1 MRSTRTHAGAIAA
14 CVAFASFTACGRF
27 EGYENLS
34 GTDACDPAAGGFS
47 IDIDN
52 PFFPLPIGHRVVL
65 EGEEG
70 SAHLLVRITSL
81 DDTETVAGIETRVVE
96 EFESKDGNVV
106 EISRNFFAQAS
117 DGTLCYFGEDVDIY
131 DGAGNVT
138 SHSGAWR
145 AGEGENQPGVFMP
158 PSVEVGL
165 AFQQEVAPG
174 IAEDQTLVVAIG
186 EATDVPA
193 GTFDATVTMED
204 GSPLDGSSGTKVYA
218 QGVGLIVDGPARLTE
233 YSSLST

>member
-1 MRSTRTHAGAIAA
+1 MRSRRTRGAI
-14 CVAFASFTACGRF
+14 VAFVVLVSFAACGRF
-27 EGYENLS
+27 NGYENLA

-52 PFFPLPIGHRVVL
+52 AFFPLPVGHRVVL

-81 DDTETVAGIETRVVE
+81 DETETVAGIETRVVE

-106 EISRNFFAQAS
+106 EISRNFFAQAT

-131 DGAGNVT
+131 DGDGNVT

-158 PSVEVGL
+158 TTLEVGL

-174 IAEDQTLVVAIG
+174 IAEDQAKVIALG
-186 EATDVPA
+186 EATEVPA
-193 GTFDATVTMED
+193 GTFEETATMRD
-204 GSPLDGSSGTKVYA
+204 GSPLDGSSGEKVYA
-218 QGVGLIVDGPARLTE
+218 RGIGLIVDGAARLTR
-233 YSSLST
+233 YSSPGM